1 MSSTAQRGSAFSRL
15 TELPNRAAFL
25 QALEQMIDA
34 CESTDE
40 EFAVLSLDLDRLK
53 EINDVFGHEVG
64 DQLLIEFSRRLNP

>member
-1 MSSTAQRGSAFSRL
+1 
-15 TELPNRAAFL
+15 
-25 QALEQMIDA
+25 MIDA

-64 DQLLIEFSRRLNP
+64 DQLLIEFSRRLESVIAGGVVARLWR